1 MAAFEGAAELG
12 IDVLELDV
20 HQASDGVFMVIHDD
34 TVDRTTDGRGRVSE
48 LSSLEIAE
56 LDAGYNWTTTGTR
69 SDPPDGA
76 EFPYRGQGISVP
88 TLASVL
94 EAFPENLVNIELKQ
108 DDAQAGRD
116 LCGLLVEQEAR
127 GRVLVVSNYSASIR
141 GFREA
146 CPEVATGASRQEV
159 ITFYL
164 LARTGLHRLYT
175 PPFDALQIPVA
186 QGNITVV
193 TPGVLAAAR
202 DRGVQVHVWTIN
214 EQAEMERLFGMGVAG
229 IITDR
234 PDLALLVLERDFPA
248 GVVPEFVAG
257 RGRDL

>member
-1 MAAFEGAAELG
+1 VGSGRAGG
-12 IDVLELDV
+12 GCYVLFYDWVSLV
-20 HQASDGVFMVIHDD
+20 HRFSRLNGS
-34 TVDRTTDGRGRVSE
+34 GRVAS
-48 LSSLEIAE
+48 LTSLEVSE
-56 LDAGYNWTTTGTR
+56 LDAGHNWTTTGTR
-69 SDPPDGA
+69 SNPPSGA

-88 TLASVL
+88 TLAAVL

-108 DDAQAGRD
+108 DDAQAGQD
-116 LCGLLVEQEAR
+116 LCGLLVEQGAR

-146 CPEVATGASRQEV
+146 CPGVATGASRQEV

-164 LARTGLHRLYT
+164 LARAGLHRLYT

-186 QGNITVV
+186 QGSITVV

-202 DRGVQVHVWTIN
+202 DRGVKVHVWTIN
-214 EQAEMERLFGMGVAG
+214 EQAEMERLFEMGVDG

-234 PDLALLVLERDFPA
+234 PDLALGVLGRDFPA